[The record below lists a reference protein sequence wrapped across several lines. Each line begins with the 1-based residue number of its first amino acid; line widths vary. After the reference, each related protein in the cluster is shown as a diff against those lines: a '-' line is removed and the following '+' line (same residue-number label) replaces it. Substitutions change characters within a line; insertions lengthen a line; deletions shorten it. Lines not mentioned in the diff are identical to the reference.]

1 MKRLQGFDVHRPVE
15 SFKIL
20 LRDLMKGYQFDIVG
34 LYRKDSTVLPLP
46 RESSVVGKVIE
57 ISINDYLKRRLL
69 EVSSLDSIQ
78 ASSDRVYPDVSFS
91 GSLIYPFRFAL
102 DIKCARVG
110 PRGDRTE
117 SAITIGTFDAEYFR
131 YPDEKVGNIMAAYSS
146 YTAHLALVALYKYT
160 DATARDLEL
169 LVVEKWRVATK
180 KRSSGTRC
188 YVAATSN
195 IADLRAEKGDFESEE
210 EFNAYWRETA
220 MDEGKQ
226 GRWRAKR
233 ESAALKRS
241 RPKDASPGLF
251 DD

>member
-1 MKRLQGFDVHRPVE
+1 MRLRSFDVNRPVE
-15 SFKIL
+15 SFKTL

-57 ISINDYLKRRLL
+57 ISINDYLRRRLL
-69 EVSSLDSIQ
+69 EVASLDSIQ

-110 PRGDRTE
+110 TRGDRTE

-131 YPDEKVGNIMAAYSS
+131 HPDEKVGNIMAPYSS
-146 YTAHLALVALYKYT
+146 YTTHLALIALYKYA

-169 LVVEKWRVATK
+169 LVVEKWRVATR

-188 YVAATSN
+188 YIAATSS
-195 IADLRAEKGDFESEE
+195 IAALRAERGGFETEE
-210 EFNAYWRETA
+210 EFSAYWREMP

-226 GRWRAKR
+226 GRWKAKR
-233 ESAALKRS
+233 ESVALKRP
-241 RPKDASPGLF
+241 RLQDEPPGLF
-251 DD
+251 GDD